1 MQQRKRQM
9 RARHHDLQGSIGSC
23 SKEGERLTACPWWP
37 SGAHPVGPAAA
48 ALGGLGDA
56 TAPARGGRGGLP
68 DRGPRR
74 QVTYTGITLR
84 AAGIRVSFN
93 VHRTRLRR
101 ASKTSPRTWAKY
113 VLARARGAEGSCGGR
128 TRNMEEWT
136 VEFALLGGEG
146 AGGWRRDE
154 AGGRAARRRPRRR
167 RSRRG
172 AGSFAAGGRPPGGR
186 KRAAGTW
193 PPLTPREVQ
202 PKVRDSHRTASQRPG
217 TPRLGMGVG
226 EGETRW
232 SRWNP
237 PAATWNLVEEA
248 GPQPGFVVSCPV
260 AASNLRQD
268 RHRRGHV
275 HFSRSWTVCTPRC
288 PAACPAQEMTPSSPQ
303 PSPHCPCA
311 SAAMLML
318 TTDVRPSVVLVGA
331 AATQGSE
338 TRESTEVR
346 GTAAPRHPPGTCT
359 GTCRTLAQLPAAGL
373 PQRYPFA
380 GAHATSDPGPIVP
393 SSGPLL
399 SPPVPPHSFPFP
411 PGPVHLPP
419 PTQFFSSPSSFLLLL
434 LALLHLSVASLVGRC
449 PLAIRHH
456 HAQLLLIHLAP
467 ATAYIY
473 ARRRAP
479 GPA

>member
-1 MQQRKRQM
+1 
-9 RARHHDLQGSIGSC
+9 
-23 SKEGERLTACPWWP
+23 
-37 SGAHPVGPAAA
+37 
-48 ALGGLGDA
+48 
-56 TAPARGGRGGLP
+56 
-68 DRGPRR
+68 
-74 QVTYTGITLR
+74 
-84 AAGIRVSFN
+84 
-93 VHRTRLRR
+93 
-101 ASKTSPRTWAKY
+101 
-113 VLARARGAEGSCGGR
+113 
-128 TRNMEEWT
+128 
-136 VEFALLGGEG
+136 
-146 AGGWRRDE
+146 
-154 AGGRAARRRPRRR
+154 
-167 RSRRG
+167 
-172 AGSFAAGGRPPGGR
+172 
-186 KRAAGTW
+186 
-193 PPLTPREVQ
+193 
-202 PKVRDSHRTASQRPG
+202 
-217 TPRLGMGVG
+217 
-226 EGETRW
+226 
-232 SRWNP
+232 
-237 PAATWNLVEEA
+237 
-248 GPQPGFVVSCPV
+248 
-260 AASNLRQD
+260 
-268 RHRRGHV
+268 
-275 HFSRSWTVCTPRC
+275 
-288 PAACPAQEMTPSSPQ
+288 MTPSSPQ